1 MKYWKWCYTFW
12 ARLWCLTPLSTVFQL
27 YHGRQFYWWRN
38 TGEPGE
44 NHRPAASDWHFG
56 FITKVINFYTKL
68 TPDQKWK
75 IQRRETA
82 KARYNRQPCR
92 REWRT
97 IYEKWKHYTHSTIC
111 LTLWIFKNFVSFL
124 LNIWKKMQ
132 ILMLL
137 KLFLVTLIR
146 QFSFINPKFNHLY
159 LVCL

>member
-1 MKYWKWCYTFW
+1 MKYWKRCYTFW
-12 ARLWCLTPLSTVFQL
+12 ARLWCSTVFQV

-82 KARYNRQPCR
+82 NARNNRQPCT

-97 IYEKWKHYTHSTIC
+97 IYDRMK
-111 LTLWIFKNFVSFL
+111 TLHTLYNMFNSMNFQKFCIFL
-124 LNIWKKMQ
+124 AQYMKKMQ
-132 ILMLL
+132 MLMLL

-146 QFSFINPKFNHLY
+146 QFSFINPNFNHLY